1 VRLVILIALVAIFVS
16 LAVALGFIARKGS
29 ASNRTVRALTI
40 RIALSIALFTF
51 LFVAWALGWIEPHG
65 LGQ

>member
-1 VRLVILIALVAIFVS
+1 
-16 LAVALGFIARKGS
+16 
-29 ASNRTVRALTI
+29 
-40 RIALSIALFTF
+40 LSIALFTF